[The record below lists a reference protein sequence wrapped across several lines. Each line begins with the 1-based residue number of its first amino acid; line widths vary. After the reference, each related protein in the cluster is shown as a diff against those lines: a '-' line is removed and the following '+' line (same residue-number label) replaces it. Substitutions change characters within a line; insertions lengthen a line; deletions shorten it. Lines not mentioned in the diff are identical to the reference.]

1 MTQLARRAVAA
12 LLISLAAVAQ
22 GQAQNGASE
31 RRVAADVAFL
41 ASDSLAGRFTGSAG
55 ARKASAHIAEAFRR
69 AGLRP
74 GVNGSWFQEFR
85 VSPNAP
91 ALHGTGLGGDS
102 GLAGR
107 NVVAVLPGRD
117 AALRGEAVV
126 IGAHYDHLGEGTF
139 GARDSASRGQIHNGA
154 DDNASGTATLLEI
167 ARLLKNAPPRRTV
180 VFVAFAGEELGLI
193 GSDAYVKQPAVPIER
208 TVAMINLDMVGR
220 LRDGRLMAL
229 GAETATE
236 FPALLDSL
244 NRTAGFQ
251 LRASGDGY
259 GASDH
264 QSFYLVKRPVIH
276 FFTDLHEDYHRPG
289 DDTDKLNVAG
299 MARIARFAA
308 DLARAIGDRGTALT
322 LVDKPRP
329 TPVAGGGG
337 YGTWLGTIPD
347 MTGGGPGVRLSGV
360 TPGSPAETAGIR
372 EGDVL
377 VKIGAHEVPDLQAM
391 TNALRAH
398 KPGDTVAV
406 VVRRGERLD
415 TLRTVLGRRGR

>member
-1 MTQLARRAVAA
+1 MTDLARPGVVA
-12 LLISLAAVAQ
+12 LLVSFAAASPAPAQ
-22 GQAQNGASE
+22 HGTSE

-41 ASDSLAGRFTGSAG
+41 ASDRLEGRFTGSAG
-55 ARKASAHIAEAFRR
+55 AREASAHIAEAFRR

-74 GVNGSWFQEFR
+74 GTSGSWFQEFR
-85 VSPNAP
+85 VASGAP

-117 AALRGEAVV
+117 PALRAEAVV
-126 IGAHYDHLGEGTF
+126 IGAHYDHLGTGTF

-167 ARLLKNAPPRRTV
+167 ARILKEKPPRRTI

-193 GSDAYVKQPAVPIER
+193 GSDAYVKQPAVPIEQ

-220 LRDGRLMAL
+220 LRDDRLMAL

-236 FPALLDSL
+236 LPALLDSL
-244 NRTAGFQ
+244 NRSAGFQ

-264 QSFYLVKRPVIH
+264 QSFYLAKRPVIH

-289 DDTDKLNVAG
+289 DDADKLNVAG

-308 DLARAIGDRGTALT
+308 DLARVIADRDARLT
-322 LVDKPRP
+322 LVDMPRP

-360 TPGSPAETAGIR
+360 MPGSPAEAAGIR

-377 VKIGAHEVPDLQAM
+377 IRIGVHEVLDLQAM

-398 KPGDTVAV
+398 RPGDSVAV

>member
-1 MTQLARRAVAA
+1 LTHLIRRTAAWLLLSTVA
-12 LLISLAAVAQ
+12 SVVHAQ
-22 GQAQNGASE
+22 GGAGE
-31 RRVAADVAFL
+31 RRVASDVAFL
-41 ASDSLAGRFTGSAG
+41 ASDRLEGRFTGSNG
-55 ARKASAHIAEAFRR
+55 AREASAYIADAFKR
-69 AGLRP
+69 AGLTP
-74 GVNGSWFQEFR
+74 GVNGAWFQEFP

-91 ALHGTGLGGDS
+91 ALHGTGLGAEG
-102 GLAGR
+102 GLTGR

-117 AALRGEAVV
+117 PVLRAEAVV
-126 IGAHYDHLGEGTF
+126 IGAHYDHLGNGTF

-154 DDNASGTATLLEI
+154 DDNASGTATLLEA
-167 ARLLKNAPPRRTV
+167 ARILRDKPPRRTV
-180 VFVAFAGEELGLI
+180 VFVAFAGEELGLL
-193 GSDAYVKQPAVPIER
+193 GSDAYVKHAILPIDR

-220 LRDGRLMAL
+220 LREGRLMAL
-229 GAETATE
+229 GAETAVE

-244 NRTAGFQ
+244 NRSAGFQ

-264 QSFYLVKRPVIH
+264 QSFYLAKRPVIH
-276 FFTDLHEDYHRPG
+276 LFTDLHEDYHRPS
-289 DDTDKLNVAG
+289 DDTETLNTAG
-299 MARIARFAA
+299 MARIAQFTA
-308 DLARAIGDRGTALT
+308 DLARAIADRPTPLT
-322 LVDKPRP
+322 LVDRPRP

-360 TPGSPAETAGIR
+360 SRGSPAETAGIQA
-372 EGDVL
+372 GDVL
-377 VKIGAHEVPDLQAM
+377 LRIGTHDVPDLQAM

-415 TLRTVLGRRGR
+415 TLRTVLGRRGG